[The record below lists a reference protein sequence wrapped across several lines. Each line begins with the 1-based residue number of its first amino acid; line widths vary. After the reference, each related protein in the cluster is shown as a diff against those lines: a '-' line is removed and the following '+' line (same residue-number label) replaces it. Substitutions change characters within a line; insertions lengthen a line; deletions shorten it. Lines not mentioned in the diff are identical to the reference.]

1 MNIVNDNI
9 KNYLEITSQ
18 IKEEYERE
26 VMSV

>member
-9 KNYLEITSQ
+9 KNYLEIKSQ